1 VHGEVPYGPPK
12 ARCGRRV
19 PALSVASLRPV
30 RPGGDGA
37 RGGLDGPPL
46 VLSARAGANLSPE
59 RELCGDLTVGKG
71 VISRASVDR
80 K

>member
-1 VHGEVPYGPPK
+1 MRSPRLVVAAG
-12 ARCGRRV
+12 V
-19 PALSVASLRPV
+19 PALSVGGVAAARAP
-30 RPGGDGA
+30 RGDGA
-37 RGGLDGPPL
+37 RGSLDGPPL
-46 VLSARAGANLSPE
+46 VLSARAGVNLSPE